1 MTTLNDL
8 FPSKYLKAADAEPD
22 LTLTIAKVGKES
34 LKNRDGEEEVKPIV
48 FFTEHE
54 KGMVLNKTNGN
65 VLGDLFGDEVEN
77 WTGQRITLC
86 SVDVDAFG
94 KIQKALRF
102 RAEPPKVSRADLMKR
117 YSKLYEEAKT
127 LDVEDLDTFVVEGDT
142 PETTI
147 IEMGKELKALVQAA
161 KAFG

>member
-1 MTTLNDL
+1 MTTIDDL
-8 FPSKYLKAADAEPD
+8 FPSKYLKAADAAPD
-22 LTLTIAKVGKES
+22 LTLTIAKVGKEN
-34 LKNRDGEEEVKPIV
+34 LKNRDGEEELKPIV
-48 FFTEHE
+48 YFADHD

-65 VLGDLFGDEVEN
+65 VLSDLFGPEVEG
-77 WTGQRITLC
+77 WTGQRVTLC
-86 SVDVDAFG
+86 AVDVDAFG

-102 RAEPPKVSRADLMKR
+102 RAEPPKVSRTDLIKR

-127 LDVEDLDTFVVEGDT
+127 LDIDDLDTFVVDGET
-142 PETTI
+142 PELSI